1 MSELK
6 ITYTQRRK
14 TQKPLQG
21 QQVSRPRKKSETS
34 HKISRHAK
42 GLPLTFNTL
51 YFVHAVMI
59 QNSTTFTEETYRKR
73 YIDSFK
79 CQKYL
84 QTPEWSSIILPKTYK
99 FSTFYFRN

>member
-34 HKISRHAK
+34 HKISRRAK
-42 GLPLTFNTL
+42 G
-51 YFVHAVMI
+51 
-59 QNSTTFTEETYRKR
+59 
-73 YIDSFK
+73 
-79 CQKYL
+79 
-84 QTPEWSSIILPKTYK
+84 
-99 FSTFYFRN
+99 